1 VPVAASCK
9 NGYTNENLQE
19 VTITLRKDGNA
30 VATIKLTNASIA
42 SRVEH
47 GMQEQIGFTYQKIT
61 WTWIDG
67 GVSAED
73 DWEAPVA

>member
-1 VPVAASCK
+1 M
-9 NGYTNENLQE
+9 
-19 VTITLRKDGNA
+19 ITKELDK
-30 VATIKLTNASIA
+30 ATPLLLNSLTNASIA

-47 GMQEQIGFTYQKIT
+47 GMQEQIGFAYQKIT

-73 DWEAPVA
+73 DWEAPVAWD